1 MGLEGSLNRK
11 LTARDGFE
19 SLLDNNWLPNTFPP
33 PAFRRQNLL
42 ERRHKPSPMANTRSA
57 LKRVRKTE
65 RQTLRNKALKSRVK
79 TYRRRLNA
87 ALESGDAKTAQA
99 AFGELTSAA
108 DKAGRSRVIHP
119 NSASR
124 LKSIY
129 ALRVA
134 ALG

>member
-1 MGLEGSLNRK
+1 
-11 LTARDGFE
+11 
-19 SLLDNNWLPNTFPP
+19 
-33 PAFRRQNLL
+33 
-42 ERRHKPSPMANTRSA
+42 MANTRSA

-65 RQTLRNKALKSRVK
+65 RETLRNKALKSRVK
-79 TYRRRLNA
+79 TFRRRVNA
-87 ALESGDAKTAQA
+87 AIEAGDAKAAQDA
-99 AFGELTSAA
+99 LGDLASAA

-129 ALRVA
+129 SRRIS